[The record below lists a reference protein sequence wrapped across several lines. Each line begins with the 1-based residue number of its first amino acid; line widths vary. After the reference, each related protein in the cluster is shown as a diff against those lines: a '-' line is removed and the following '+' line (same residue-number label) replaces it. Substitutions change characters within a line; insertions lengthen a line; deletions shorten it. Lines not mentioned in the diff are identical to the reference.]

1 MPLHIPKDELKRLL
15 LKAMDPRLPDEKR
28 LDACEEIGCLFPPD
42 ERARDY
48 GDLLFDPDVHLEAK
62 LLLVGILYLVRD
74 DAAAEA
80 LAEAIAADDLHA
92 YVRVQ
97 ATRKLVCLNP
107 TLARETVGNG
117 APWLQPLLESEIAQ
131 PSPHEE
137 DDEDARRY
145 HFALAWPKRLYAIK
159 GGEP

>member
-1 MPLHIPKDELKRLL
+1 MPLQITREELKRLL
-15 LKAMDPRLPDEKR
+15 LTAMDQRLTDEKR
-28 LDACEEIGCLFPPD
+28 LDACEEIGCFFPPE

-48 GDLLFDPDVHLEAK
+48 GDLLFDADVHLEAK

-80 LAEAIAADDLHA
+80 LAEAVAAEDLHA
-92 YVRVQ
+92 YVRIQ
-97 ATRKLVCLNP
+97 AARKLARINP

-159 GGEP
+159 GGRP